1 MFPDTDA
8 NDMMQKKISVVDYMM
23 QERKAHHLKKLDLR
37 GKGKPTIVALI
48 YELALGLSVALP

>member
-1 MFPDTDA
+1 
-8 NDMMQKKISVVDYMM
+8 MMQKKISVVDYMM

-48 YELALGLSVALP
+48 YKLALRLSVSLPVNVP